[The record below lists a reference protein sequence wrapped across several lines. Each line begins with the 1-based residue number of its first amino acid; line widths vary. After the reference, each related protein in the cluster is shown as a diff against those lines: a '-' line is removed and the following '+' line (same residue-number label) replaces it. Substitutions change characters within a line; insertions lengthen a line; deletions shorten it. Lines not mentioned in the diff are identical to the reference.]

1 MSIKLNPIRVIKND
15 DRGIIYDCGE
25 SKFIAREKDTI
36 SADHS
41 HPDPEVCYLVKG
53 EIELTIGD
61 ETQVVKAPVRFE
73 SGPNE
78 YHKLVALTDIELVI
92 ERKGEV

>member
-1 MSIKLNPIRVIKND
+1 MKLDPIRIIKSD
-15 DRGIIYDCGE
+15 DRGTILDCGK
-25 SKFIAREKDTI
+25 SKFIARKQGSV
-36 SADHS
+36 SADHA
-41 HPDPEVCYLVKG
+41 HDDPEIVYLVKG

-73 SGPNE
+73 SGPNV

-92 ERKGEV
+92 EREHE